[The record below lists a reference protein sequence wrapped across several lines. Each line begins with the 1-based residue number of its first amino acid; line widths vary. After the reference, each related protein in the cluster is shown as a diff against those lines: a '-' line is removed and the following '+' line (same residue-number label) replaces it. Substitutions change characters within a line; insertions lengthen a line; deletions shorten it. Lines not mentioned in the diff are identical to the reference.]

1 MCRKVTLLKSLL
13 MRLIPHQ
20 FQCKRYELSWT
31 NDFLSYFG
39 VWISAKSTTWWKE
52 KIGRMED
59 HLLARTGVGRSS
71 ISSLLS
77 AERCWSHM
85 LSRYLRSINPLIR
98 RELRL
103 LGSNFSFGNDSMFS
117 HLPSISK
124 WLRQSSPCSPRSF
137 PSMSLSQKVTQ
148 NKLRLE
154 GQPPS
159 GCDSSSGHLFK
170 NMDWRFLRV
179 CNWSG
184 RFLRFLQLD
193 NQMDVRLG
201 VGNTPFGKYTRLGQS
216 LISKAS
222 RDVRCSWIPSGFE
235 SDSRFAQ
242 SQIERHLSVGN
253 KYNDRDVKES
263 QLFPLHKF
271 SRNAYRSLFSAGLIN
286 SNFLQLQV

>member
-1 MCRKVTLLKSLL
+1 MQEIWAILDQWFPFLFRSLNFSKEHSLMERKDKEDGRPSSGKDWSLSQQL
-13 MRLIPHQ
+13 
-20 FQCKRYELSWT
+20 
-31 NDFLSYFG
+31 
-39 VWISAKSTTWWKE
+39 
-52 KIGRMED
+52 
-59 HLLARTGVGRSS
+59 
-71 ISSLLS
+71 ISSLLCV
-77 AERCWSHM
+77 ERCWSPM
-85 LSRYLRSINPLIR
+85 LSRNLRSINPLIR
-98 RELRL
+98 RELRF

-124 WLRQSSPCSPRSF
+124 WLRQSNLCSPHSF

-193 NQMDVRLG
+193 NQMDIRLG

-222 RDVRCSWIPSGFE
+222 RDVRSFWISTT
-235 SDSRFAQ
+235 
-242 SQIERHLSVGN
+242 LKGN
-253 KYNDRDVKES
+253 AD
-263 QLFPLHKF
+263 LHKP
-271 SRNAYRSLFSAGLIN
+271 R
-286 SNFLQLQV
+286 